1 MSDLRENVTRR
12 RTRYYTFD
20 LGDGTQTVH
29 VISFEKPRCRAGAA
43 MVEGTF
49 DQAKWRARVNYSY
62 EEIRAWNVICFRG
75 HEPKTK

>member
-49 DQAKWRARVNYSY
+49 DQAKWRARVNYSD
-62 EEIRAWNVICFRG
+62 EKITARNVVCFSSDG
-75 HEPKTK
+75 PKTK